1 MIWLLLSILCST
13 LIFVNF
19 KLFDRFKVSNL
30 QAIVINYFIAF
41 GVGLYTGGFE
51 MEGMAIMDKPWFYSI
66 VLLGFLFIFLFQ
78 LMAVV
83 SQKFG
88 IAAVSV
94 TVKMSLVIP
103 VTFAIWYYSE
113 GLSVLK
119 LLGIIAALIAVYL
132 ATRKPI
138 KTKAHP
144 LYFLLPL
151 VLFAGSGFLDAFLK
165 YNQQELVPPA
175 EHSYFASLIF
185 LTAGILGV
193 LMLIIRLIQKKEEL
207 HWRNLIGGVTL
218 GIPNYGSIYFLL
230 LALEVKSL
238 ESSVVFPINNV
249 GIVALSVITGWL
261 LFNEKLS
268 RINKI
273 GIILALVAI
282 LLIAYERIF

>member
-19 KLFDRFKVSNL
+19 KLFSRYQVSNL
-30 QAIVINYFIAF
+30 QAIVINYFVAF
-41 GVGLYTGGFE
+41 SVGLLSDGFE
-51 MEGMAIMDKPWFYSI
+51 MHPGELTGKPWFFSI
-66 VLLGFLFIFLFQ
+66 LILGFLFIFLFQ

-103 VTFAIWYYSE
+103 VTFAIWYYGE
-113 GLSVLK
+113 NLGLLK
-119 LLGIIAALIAVYL
+119 VVGIIAALAAVYL

-144 LYFLLPL
+144 AYIFLPII
-151 VLFAGSGFLDAFLK
+151 LFAGSGFLDAFLK
-165 YNQQELVPPA
+165 YNQHELVLPA
-175 EHSYFASLIF
+175 DHSYFASLIF
-185 LTAGILGV
+185 LTAGILGTI
-193 LMLIIRLIQKKEEL
+193 MFFIQLLRGAERP
-207 HWRNLIGGVTL
+207 HWRNLLAGITL

-230 LALEVKSL
+230 LALEVRGL
-238 ESSVVFPINNV
+238 ESSVIFPINNV

-261 LFNEKLS
+261 LFREHLS

-273 GIILALVAI
+273 GVALAVIAI
-282 LLIAYERIF
+282 VLIAHERLF